1 MGYRIKP
8 QQVIVAI
15 GVGNSRYELHGSK
28 RLEKKQSNQGHVIFK
43 KGDAAEGL
51 FIVAEG
57 EVGLFFPNNETNN
70 TPDIILNKTEIFG
83 EMGVIDDQLRM
94 ATARAMSDVVVVYFS
109 RKDFETKL
117 DETDVIVRGVLA
129 VLSDRLRQ
137 IQKP

>member
-1 MGYRIKP
+1 MGSEMCIRD
-8 QQVIVAI
+8 
-15 GVGNSRYELHGSK
+15 S
-28 RLEKKQSNQGHVIFK
+28 
-43 KGDAAEGL
+43 
-51 FIVAEG
+51 
-57 EVGLFFPNNETNN
+57 N